1 MKGVIVLALKGMM
14 VDNYGEDKWKA
25 SLSKA
30 GIEKEP
36 IILPT
41 SDVDDGTVL
50 KVVGAV
56 CDTLGISLQ
65 QAADAFGDYWINVYA
80 QKMYNVYFEGVE
92 TAKDFLLKMD
102 TVHLGSTKNIPNA
115 SPPRFEYEWKDD
127 KTLIMH
133 YRSKRNLVDF
143 LVGLIKG
150 VGKYYK
156 EDLKV
161 SKIGDYKVQIV
172 FP

>member
-1 MKGVIVLALKGMM
+1 MKGVIALALKGMM
-14 VDNYGEDKWKA
+14 VDKYGEDKWKSA
-25 SLSKA
+25 LSKA

-36 IILPT
+36 VILPT
-41 SDVDDGTVL
+41 SDVSDELVL
-50 KVVGAV
+50 KVVQAV
-56 CDTLGISLQ
+56 CETLGISLQ
-65 QAADAFGDYWINVYA
+65 QAADAFGDYWVNVYS
-80 QKMYNVYFEGVE
+80 QQMYKVYFEGVT

-102 TVHLGSTKNIPNA
+102 TVHVGTTKNLPDA

-133 YRSKRNLVDF
+133 YKSKRNLIDF
-143 LVGLIKG
+143 MVGLIKG
-150 VGKYYK
+150 VGIYYK

-161 SKIGDYKVQIV
+161 RKLDNNQIEVV